1 MATVAHAFSP
11 KEWKVG
17 IVSDAI
23 NAGATGIGSTM
34 YQLDVDSIGF
44 PSLNVNQKLDVRSGA
59 GRTFKDEDFFQDN
72 VMRAVEISLSGTLHN
87 DAGHKLLAQ
96 NICNDVTTD
105 ITVATG
111 SNTELS
117 QKYGAAVLNAA
128 SSLTLVM
135 QPSDVSNQQGLEFFG
150 CVVTA
155 FSITAEGSADGGQ
168 YKWSATLQTGKKPD
182 LASTASPTITAYAN
196 TTIPLLSSSSGH
208 KVFNVD
214 VILSSFT
221 TSIESP
227 AVFTGVA
234 SDGYQVV
241 SRGAEIS
248 VTADAQVKYDG
259 NTKGFVNSFDTQTG
273 ATLATQIS
281 AGNMF
286 VITNNND
293 FGVDIQNGIFTN
305 VALAEG
311 DLMMLDCSIK
321 SVDDGSTALVT
332 FDVSA

>member
-17 IVSDAI
+17 IVSDAT

-44 PSLNVNQKLDVRSGA
+44 PSLNATQKLDVRSGVS
-59 GRTFKDEDFFQDN
+59 RTFKDEDFFQDSIL
-72 VMRAVEISLSGTLHN
+72 RTVEISLSGTLHN
-87 DAGHKLLAQ
+87 DAGHKLLLQ
-96 NICNDVTTD
+96 NICNDASGD
-105 ITVATG
+105 IAVATG
-111 SNTELS
+111 FTAAS
-117 QKYGAAVLNAA
+117 QKYGAAVDSAI

-155 FSITAEGSADGGQ
+155 FSITAEGGADGGQ

-182 LASTASPTITAYAN
+182 LASTASPTISAYAN
-196 TTIPLLSSSSGH
+196 TDIPLLSSSSGH

-221 TSIESP
+221 ASLENS

-234 SDGYQVV
+234 SDGYEVV
-241 SRGAEIS
+241 SRGAEIAVS
-248 VTADAQVKYDG
+248 VETQVKYDG
-259 NTKGFVNSFDTQTG
+259 NTKGFVNSFDTQ
-273 ATLATQIS
+273 S
-281 AGNMF
+281 AALSGNMF
-286 VITNNND
+286 VITNNNA
-293 FGVDIQNGIFTN
+293 FGIDVQNGVFTN

-311 DLMMLDCSIK
+311 DLMMLDCAIK
-321 SVDDGSTALVT
+321 SVDDGTDALIT
-332 FDVSA
+332 FDVSS

>member
-17 IVSDAI
+17 IVSDNT
-23 NAGATGIGSTM
+23 NAGATGIANTM
-34 YQLDVDSIGF
+34 NQLDVDSIGF

-59 GRTFKDEDFFQDN
+59 SRTFKDEDFFQDN

-96 NICNDVTTD
+96 NICNDVSGD
-105 ITVATG
+105 IAVATG
-111 SNTELS
+111 FTASSQTYGSAVTNT
-117 QKYGAAVLNAA
+117 A

-155 FSITAEGSADGGQ
+155 FSITAEGSAYGGQ

-221 TSIESP
+221 TAIESP
-227 AVFTGVA
+227 AVFTGVS

-241 SRGAEIS
+241 SRGAEIN

-259 NTKGFVNSFDTQTG
+259 NTKGFINSFDTQS
-273 ATLATQIS
+273 S
-281 AGNMF
+281 ALSGNML
-286 VITNNND
+286 VITNND
-293 FGVDIQNGIFTN
+293 AVGVDMQNGVFTN

-311 DLMMLDCSIK
+311 DLMMLDCSMK
-321 SVDDGSTALVT
+321 AVDIGSGNLVE

>member
-17 IVSDAI
+17 VVTDAT

-34 YQLDVDSIGF
+34 YQLDVDSVGF

-59 GRTFKDEDFFQDN
+59 SRTFKDEDFFQDN

-96 NICNDVTTD
+96 NICNDVSGD
-105 ITVATG
+105 IAVASGFTASSQTYG
-111 SNTELS
+111 SAVTNT
-117 QKYGAAVLNAA
+117 A

-221 TSIESP
+221 ASIESP

-241 SRGAEIS
+241 SRGAEIN

-259 NTKGFVNSFDTQTG
+259 NTKGFVSSFDTQS
-273 ATLATQIS
+273 S
-281 AGNMF
+281 ALSGNML

-293 FGVDIQNGIFTN
+293 FGVDMQNGVFTN

-321 SVDDGSTALVT
+321 SVDDGSDALIT
-332 FDVSA
+332 FDVSS

>member
-17 IVSDAI
+17 VVTDAT

-34 YQLDVDSIGF
+34 YQLDVDSVGF

-59 GRTFKDEDFFQDN
+59 SRTFKDEDFFQDN

-96 NICNDVTTD
+96 NICNDVSGD
-105 ITVATG
+105 IAVASGFTASSQTYG
-111 SNTELS
+111 SAVTNT
-117 QKYGAAVLNAA
+117 A

-155 FSITAEGSADGGQ
+155 FSITAEGNADGGQ

-208 KVFNVD
+208 KVFNVN

-221 TSIESP
+221 ASIESP

-241 SRGAEIS
+241 SRGAEIN

-259 NTKGFVNSFDTQTG
+259 NTKGFVSSFDTQS
-273 ATLATQIS
+273 S
-281 AGNMF
+281 ALSGNML

-293 FGVDIQNGIFTN
+293 FGVDMQNGVFTN

-321 SVDDGSTALVT
+321 SVDDGSDALIT

>member
-17 IVSDAI
+17 IVSDAT

-44 PSLNVNQKLDVRSGA
+44 PSLNATQKLDVRSGVS
-59 GRTFKDEDFFQDN
+59 RTFKDEDFFQDSIL
-72 VMRAVEISLSGTLHN
+72 RTVEISLSGTLHN

-96 NICNDVTTD
+96 SICNDVTTD
-105 ITVATG
+105 IAVASGFTG
-111 SNTELS
+111 AS
-117 QKYGAAVLNAA
+117 QKYGATLD
-128 SSLTLVM
+128 SSAQLLPLTLVM
-135 QPSDVSNQQGLEFFG
+135 QPSDTTNQQGLEFFG

-155 FSITAEGSADGGQ
+155 FSITAEGGADGGQ

-182 LASTASPTITAYAN
+182 LASTASPTISAYAN
-196 TTIPLLSSSSGH
+196 TDIPLLSSSSGH

-221 TSIESP
+221 ASLENS

-234 SDGYQVV
+234 SDGYEVV
-241 SRGAEIS
+241 SRGAEIAVS
-248 VTADAQVKYDG
+248 VETQVKYDG
-259 NTKGFVNSFDTQTG
+259 NTKGFVNSFDTQ
-273 ATLATQIS
+273 S
-281 AGNMF
+281 AALSGNMF
-286 VITNNND
+286 VITNNNA
-293 FGVDIQNGIFTN
+293 FGIDVQNGVFTN

-311 DLMMLDCSIK
+311 DLMMLDCAIK
-321 SVDDGSTALVT
+321 SVDDGTDALIT
-332 FDVSA
+332 FDVSS

>member
-1 MATVAHAFSP
+1 MAIVAHAFSP

-17 IVSDAI
+17 VVTDAT
-23 NAGATGIGSTM
+23 NAGTTGIGTTM
-34 YQLDVDSIGF
+34 NQLDVDSIGF

-59 GRTFKDEDFFQDN
+59 SRTFKDEDFFQDN
-72 VMRAVEISLSGTLHN
+72 VMRAVEISLSGTLHT
-87 DAGHKLLAQ
+87 DTGHKLLAQ
-96 NICNDVTTD
+96 NICNDVSGD
-105 ITVATG
+105 IAVATG
-111 SNTELS
+111 FTASS
-117 QKYGAAVLNAA
+117 QTYGAAVTNAA

-150 CVVTA
+150 CVVTE

-182 LASTASPTITAYAN
+182 LASTASPTITAYVN
-196 TTIPLLSSSSGH
+196 TDIPLLSSSSGH

-221 TSIESP
+221 ASIESP

-259 NTKGFVNSFDTQTG
+259 NTKGFVSSFDTQS
-273 ATLATQIS
+273 S
-281 AGNMF
+281 ARSGNML
-286 VITNNND
+286 VITNND
-293 FGVDIQNGIFTN
+293 AFGLDMQNGVFTN

-321 SVDDGSTALVT
+321 SVDDGSDALIT
-332 FDVSA
+332 FDITS

>member
-17 IVSDAI
+17 IVSDAT

-44 PSLNVNQKLDVRSGA
+44 PSLNATQKLDVRSGVS
-59 GRTFKDEDFFQDN
+59 RTFKDEDFFQDSIL
-72 VMRAVEISLSGTLHN
+72 RTVEISLSGTLHN
-87 DAGHKLLAQ
+87 DAGHKLLLQ
-96 NICNDVTTD
+96 NICNDASGD
-105 ITVATG
+105 IAVATG
-111 SNTELS
+111 FTAAS
-117 QKYGAAVLNAA
+117 QKYGAAVDSAI

-155 FSITAEGSADGGQ
+155 FSITAEGGADGGQ

-182 LASTASPTITAYAN
+182 LASTAAPTISAYAN
-196 TTIPLLSSSSGH
+196 TDIPLLSSSSGH

-221 TSIESP
+221 ASLENS

-234 SDGYQVV
+234 SDGYEVV
-241 SRGAEIS
+241 SRGAEIAVS
-248 VTADAQVKYDG
+248 VETQVKYDG
-259 NTKGFVNSFDTQTG
+259 NTKGFVNSFDTQ
-273 ATLATQIS
+273 S
-281 AGNMF
+281 AALSGNMF
-286 VITNNND
+286 VITNNNA
-293 FGVDIQNGIFTN
+293 FGIDVQNGVFTN

-311 DLMMLDCSIK
+311 DLMMLDCAIK
-321 SVDDGSTALVT
+321 SVDDGTDALIT
-332 FDVSA
+332 FDVSS

>member
-1 MATVAHAFSP
+1 MPVAHAFSP

-17 IVSDAI
+17 IVSDAT

-34 YQLDVDSIGF
+34 YQLDVDSVGF

-59 GRTFKDEDFFQDN
+59 SRTFKDEDFFQDN

-96 NICNDVTTD
+96 SICNDVTTD
-105 ITVATG
+105 IAVASGFTG
-111 SNTELS
+111 AS
-117 QKYGAAVLNAA
+117 QKYGATLD
-128 SSLTLVM
+128 SSAQLLPLTLVM
-135 QPSDVSNQQGLEFFG
+135 QPSDTTNQQGLEFFG

-155 FSITAEGSADGGQ
+155 FSITAEGGADGGQ

-182 LASTASPTITAYAN
+182 LASTASPTISAYAN
-196 TTIPLLSSSSGH
+196 TDIPLLSSSSGH

-221 TSIESP
+221 ASLENS

-234 SDGYQVV
+234 SDGYEVV
-241 SRGAEIS
+241 SRGAEIAVS
-248 VTADAQVKYDG
+248 VETQVKYDG
-259 NTKGFVNSFDTQTG
+259 NTKGFVNSFDTQ
-273 ATLATQIS
+273 S
-281 AGNMF
+281 AALSGNMF
-286 VITNNND
+286 VITNNNA
-293 FGVDIQNGIFTN
+293 FGIDVQNGVFTN

-311 DLMMLDCSIK
+311 DLMMLDCAIK
-321 SVDDGSTALVT
+321 SVDDGTDALIT
-332 FDVSA
+332 FDVSS

>member
-44 PSLNVNQKLDVRSGA
+44 PSLNVNQKVDVRSGA

-72 VMRAVEISLSGTLHN
+72 IMRAVEISLSGTLHN

-96 NICNDVTTD
+96 SICNDVTTD
-105 ITVATG
+105 IAVASGFTG
-111 SNTELS
+111 AS
-117 QKYGAAVLNAA
+117 QKYGATLDSTAQLLP
-128 SSLTLVM
+128 LTLVM
-135 QPSDVSNQQGLEFFG
+135 QPSDTSNQQGLEFFG

-155 FSITAEGSADGGQ
+155 FSITAEGASDGGQ
-168 YKWSATLQTGKKPD
+168 YKWSATLQTGKTPD
-182 LASTASPTITAYAN
+182 LASTASPSITAYLN
-196 TTIPLLSSSSGH
+196 TDIPLLSSSSAH
-208 KVFNVD
+208 KVFGQD
-214 VILSSFT
+214 VILASFT
-221 TSIESP
+221 TAIESP

-248 VTADAQVKYDG
+248 VTAEAQVKYDG
-259 NTKGFVNSFDTQTG
+259 NTKGLINSFDTQ
-273 ATLATQIS
+273 S
-281 AGNMF
+281 AALSGNML
-286 VITNNND
+286 VITNND
-293 FGVDIQNGIFTN
+293 AFGVDIQNGVFTN
-305 VALAEG
+305 VAMSEG

-321 SVDDGSTALVT
+321 SVDDGTDALVT